1 MVNHLIV
8 YLLSFFGVWIGSGL
22 AIKSVEKISQ
32 QLKTSSFLLSF
43 LVLGLFTSIG
53 ELSIGISSI
62 IKNDPEV
69 YIGNLIG
76 ASIVIFMLIIPLLA
90 LVSKSIKIT
99 PEFQEFNLLASLLV
113 IALPILSIMD
123 GKVTKIDHILA
134 LVLFVFLLINI
145 QRKNKLIKNL
155 EIINQSRSKIGPEFL
170 KIIFGIIV
178 IFTSSYFI
186 VEQTL
191 YFSKILQLSPFIISL
206 LITSL
211 GTNIPELSLIVRSVI
226 MKNNQVAFGNYIGS
240 ASFNTFLLGFLGLIY
255 NKDIILNNNYTISL
269 IFLLLNLTL
278 FYFFAKSK
286 NTITRKESLILLSTY
301 VLFLV
306 TQILFLNTLS

>member
-1 MVNHLIV
+1 VINHLIV

-32 QLKTSSFLLSF
+32 QLKISSFLLSF

-99 PEFQEFNLLASLLV
+99 SEFQEFNLLASLLV
-113 IALPILSIMD
+113 IALPVLSIMD

-134 LVLFVFLLINI
+134 LVLFIFLLINI
-145 QRKNKLIKNL
+145 QRKTKLIKNL
-155 EIINQSRSKIGPEFL
+155 KIINQSRSKIAPEFL

-178 IFTSSYFI
+178 IFTSSHFI

-191 YFSKILQLSPFIISL
+191 YFAKIFQLSPFIISL

-226 MKNNQVAFGNYIGS
+226 MKNNQVAFGNYVGS

-286 NTITRKESLILLSTY
+286 NTVSRKESLILLSTY
-301 VLFLV
+301 VLFLL
-306 TQILFLNTLS
+306 TQIFFINILS

>member
-1 MVNHLIV
+1 MINHLIV
-8 YLLSFFGVWIGSGL
+8 YVLSFLGVWIGSGL
-22 AIKSVEKISQ
+22 AIKSVEKISH
-32 QLKTSSFLLSF
+32 QLKTSSFVLSF
-43 LVLGLFTSIG
+43 LVLGFFTSIG

-69 YIGNLIG
+69 YIGNLVG
-76 ASIVIFMLIIPLLA
+76 ASIVIFMLIIPLLGLA
-90 LVSKSIKIT
+90 SKSIKIT

-113 IALPILSIMD
+113 IALPVLSIMD
-123 GKVTKIDHILA
+123 GKITKIDNLLA
-134 LVLFVFLLINI
+134 LILFIFLLINI
-145 QRKNKLIKNL
+145 QNKNKLITSIKS
-155 EIINQSRSKIGPEFL
+155 ISKSKSKIAPEIL

-178 IFTSSYFI
+178 IFTSSHFI

-206 LITSL
+206 LVTSL

-255 NKDIILNNNYTISL
+255 KKEIVVNNSYTISL
-269 IFLLLNLTL
+269 IFLILNLVL
-278 FYFFAKSK
+278 FFFFAKSK
-286 NTITRKESLILLSTY
+286 NTITKKESLILLSTY
-301 VLFLV
+301 FLFV
-306 TQILFLNTLS
+306 FTQIYFR

>member
-8 YLLSFFGVWIGSGL
+8 YLLSFLGVWIGSGL
-22 AIKSVEKISQ
+22 AIKSVENISHH
-32 QLKTSSFLLSF
+32 LKTSSFVLSF
-43 LVLGLFTSIG
+43 FVLGFFTSIG

-69 YIGNLIG
+69 YIGNLVG

-90 LVSKSIKIT
+90 LASKSIKIT
-99 PEFQEFNLLASLLV
+99 PEFQEFNLIASLLV
-113 IALPILSIMD
+113 VALPVLSIMD

-134 LVLFVFLLINI
+134 LILFIFLLFNI
-145 QRKNKLIKNL
+145 QNKSKFVENIKK
-155 EIINQSRSKIGPEFL
+155 INQSSSKVGPELL
-170 KIIFGIIV
+170 KIVFGIIV
-178 IFTSSYFI
+178 IFTSSHFI

-206 LITSL
+206 LVTSL

-240 ASFNTFLLGFLGLIY
+240 ASFNTFLLGFLGIIY
-255 NKDIILNNNYTISL
+255 NKDIVLNNDYTISL
-269 IFLLLNLTL
+269 VFLILNLTL
-278 FYFFAKSK
+278 FYFFARSK
-286 NTITRKESLILLSTY
+286 NTISIKESLILLSTY
-301 VLFLV
+301 VLFLI
-306 TQILFLNTLS
+306 TQIFFVNILS

>member
-1 MVNHLIV
+1 MINHLFV
-8 YLLSFFGVWIGSGL
+8 YILSFLGVWIGSGL
-22 AIKSVEKISQ
+22 AIKSVEKISH

-62 IKNDPEV
+62 IKHDPEV
-69 YIGNLIG
+69 YVGNLIG

-90 LVSKSIKIT
+90 LTSKSIKIA

-113 IALPILSIMD
+113 IALPVLSIMD
-123 GKVTKIDHILA
+123 GKITKIDHILA
-134 LVLFVFLLINI
+134 LVLFIFLLVNI
-145 QRKNKLIKNL
+145 QRKNKFIKNL
-155 EIINQSRSKIGPEFL
+155 KIINQSRSKIGPEFL

-178 IFTSSYFI
+178 IFTSSHFI
-186 VEQTL
+186 VDQTQ
-191 YFSKILQLSPFIISL
+191 YFAKIFQISPFIISL
-206 LITSL
+206 LVTSL

-226 MKNNQVAFGNYIGS
+226 MKNNEVAFGNYIGS
-240 ASFNTFLLGFLGLIY
+240 ASFNTFLLGLLGLIY
-255 NKDIILNNNYTISL
+255 NKDIVLNNNYTISL

-286 NTITRKESLILLSTY
+286 NTISQKESLILLSTY
-301 VLFLV
+301 IFFLI
-306 TQILFLNTLS
+306 TQIFFINTLL

>member
-1 MVNHLIV
+1 MINHLIV

-32 QLKTSSFLLSF
+32 QLKISSFLLSF

-99 PEFQEFNLLASLLV
+99 SEFQEFNLLASLLV
-113 IALPILSIMD
+113 IALPVLSIMD

-134 LVLFVFLLINI
+134 LVLFIFLLINI
-145 QRKNKLIKNL
+145 QRKTKLIKNL
-155 EIINQSRSKIGPEFL
+155 KIINQSRSKIAPEFL

-178 IFTSSYFI
+178 IFTSSHFI

-191 YFSKILQLSPFIISL
+191 YFAKIFQLSPFIISL

-226 MKNNQVAFGNYIGS
+226 MKNNQVAFGNYVGS

-286 NTITRKESLILLSTY
+286 NTVSRKESLILLSTY
-301 VLFLV
+301 VLFLL
-306 TQILFLNTLS
+306 TQIFFINILS

>member
-1 MVNHLIV
+1 MINHLLV
-8 YLLSFFGVWIGSGL
+8 YILSFLGVWIGSGL
-22 AIKSVEKISQ
+22 AIKSVEKISH
-32 QLKTSSFLLSF
+32 QLKTSSFVLSF

-69 YIGNLIG
+69 YIGNLVG

-99 PEFQEFNLLASLLV
+99 PEFQEFNLLASLMV
-113 IALPILSIMD
+113 IALPVLSVID
-123 GKVTKIDHILA
+123 GKITKIDNILA
-134 LVLFVFLLINI
+134 LFLFFFLLINI
-145 QRKNKLIKNL
+145 QNKNKLIKNL
-155 EIINQSRSKIGPEFL
+155 KTISESKSKIVPEIL

-178 IFTSSYFI
+178 IFTSSHFI

-191 YFSKILQLSPFIISL
+191 YFSNLFQLSPFIISL
-206 LITSL
+206 LVTSL
-211 GTNIPELSLIVRSVI
+211 GTNIPELSLVVRSAI
-226 MKNNQVAFGNYIGS
+226 MKNNEVAFGNYIGS

-269 IFLLLNLTL
+269 IFLIINLTL
-278 FYFFAKSK
+278 FFFFAKSK
-286 NTITRKESLILLSTY
+286 NTVSKKESLILLSTY
-301 VLFLV
+301 FFFIAAQIFL
-306 TQILFLNTLS
+306 